1 MSILTAEKIF
11 IDQKEEITF
20 VIDRILAS
28 DKSKVVFIIPQG
40 ALILSSPIS
49 IKILF
54 KEVAKLRKSAIVVTE
69 DSYGIY
75 IAEKV
80 GFVVASKVSQI
91 SGESWAVAKGRMDTF
106 LEKLLAKKKELST
119 SVAESNEESDVPL
132 DIQKE
137 VENSDIESVEKD
149 VQIDD
154 NIQAT
159 DEEVSEESNE
169 KIAELEAAAPVV
181 EDVLKNYKKPRPEA
195 KVIDLDGI
203 EMMGGGDIRKYTKPQ
218 SSYAKIEADL
228 ETEPQTMQNTE
239 SKRVINS
246 SPRTKFTGKDFT
258 RMVNPESSFTSFFS
272 NLFNR
277 NKRMSLDDSPET
289 SLARAKR
296 KKMLMIGGGIVAA
309 IILVILY
316 LLIFEFS
323 NVEVRLKFKREDV
336 PIAGQVD
343 TNPNITEINAET
355 SPIQIPAQVLL
366 VEKVSGSWTGAA
378 TGEGKK
384 GDKAKGFLD
393 IYNIKVQQTINL
405 PAGTK
410 ATSEGSGKVYVLT
423 KAVTLD
429 PATVGPGGV
438 TNAFYVQDVPIEAI
452 EVGADYNVPSSD
464 SSSRFVIEGYNVGDV
479 RGTRVRA
486 IEGGSSITITIPSQ
500 ENVDKLKADKLEEL
514 KKQAESK
521 LRNTIPNGSML
532 IPETIEYK
540 ETNVTSVPAVGAEA
554 PSDKTFSLTVEMSV
568 TGYSVKNDDLRKAGE
583 ILITTDQNP
592 VSGSQ
597 VVVDNLK
604 LPVIEKVEKNAIGYT
619 LSISSQGSV
628 GVRVSEEEIR
638 SQIQGRS
645 VAEVKQYFDKDLE
658 ELTEGRIFFSPGF
671 IPEFLQRVPSVPSRV
686 SVKIN

>member
-75 IAEKV
+75 IAERV

-91 SGESWAVAKGRMDTF
+91 TGESWAVAKGRMDTY

-119 SVAESNEESDVPL
+119 TVADSDDSEAQTEQPKENEV
-132 DIQKE
+132 
-137 VENSDIESVEKD
+137 SDIEKD
-149 VQIDD
+149 VQMED
-154 NIQAT
+154 NTNAQ
-159 DEEVSEESNE
+159 EEVSSEVKDKLSE
-169 KIAELEAAAPVV
+169 IEAVAPVV
-181 EDVLKNYKKPRPEA
+181 AEPIVDEALKNYQKPRTAA

-203 EMMGGGDIRKYTKPQ
+203 EMMSGGDIKNYSRSQ
-218 SSYAKIEADL
+218 ASYGKIEPDL
-228 ETEPQTMQNTE
+228 EKPIETMQNTE

-258 RMVNPESSFTSFFS
+258 RMVNPESGVSSFFS

-277 NKRMSLDDSPET
+277 NKRMAFDESPET
-289 SLARAKR
+289 SLAMAKR
-296 KKMLMIGGGIVAA
+296 KKMLKIGGGIAA
-309 IILVILY
+309 VIILVILY
-316 LLIFEFS
+316 LIIFEFS
-323 NVEVRLKFKREDV
+323 SVDVRLKFKSQDV

-343 TNPNITEINAET
+343 TNPNITEINSET
-355 SPIQIPAQVLL
+355 NPIQIPAQVLL
-366 VEKVSGSWTGAA
+366 VDKVSGSWTGAA

-384 GDKAKGFLD
+384 GEKAKGFLD
-393 IYNIKVQQTINL
+393 IYNIKVQSTINL

-410 ATSEGSGKVYVLT
+410 ATSEASGKVYLLT

-429 PATVGPGGV
+429 PATTGPGGV

-452 EVGADYNVPSSD
+452 EVGAEYNVPSSD
-464 SSSRFVIEGYNVGDV
+464 SSSRFIIEGYNVGDA

-486 IEGGSSITITIPSQ
+486 IEGGSSTPITVPSQ
-500 ENVDKLKADKLEEL
+500 DNIDKLKADKLDEL

-521 LRNTIPNGSML
+521 LRNIIPNGSML

-540 ETNVTSVPAVGAEA
+540 ETNVTSTPKVGEEA
-554 PSDKTFSLTVEMSV
+554 PADKTFSLTVEMSV
-568 TGYSVKNDDLRKAGE
+568 TGYAVKNDDLRKAGE

-597 VVVDNLK
+597 VVIDNLK
-604 LPVIEKVEKNAIGYT
+604 LPTITKVDKNATGYT

-628 GVRVSEEEIR
+628 GVRVSEEEVR
-638 SQIQGRS
+638 SNIQGKS
-645 VAEVKQYFDKDLE
+645 ISEAKLYFERDVE
-658 ELTEGRIFFSPGF
+658 ELSDYKIFFTPGF
-671 IPEFLQRVPSVPSRV
+671 VPEFLQRIPAVSTRV
-686 SVKIN
+686 SIRIN